1 MPIHN
6 ADLAT
11 AFDEIADLLEIKGDN
26 PFRIRA
32 YRNAAR
38 IIGDMGEE
46 LHAKVEKGEDLT
58 QLPGIGK
65 DLAAKIGQMVIT
77 GRIAY
82 LEELRQEMPAGLSD
96 MLRLP
101 GLGPKRVKTLYHDLK
116 IQGVE
121 QLAAAA
127 KAGRI
132 RELKGFGEKIE
143 AGILKAIETRQTEGR
158 RFRRASVTPYAES
171 LLQYLRAT
179 PGVKQAE
186 LAGSYRRARE
196 TVGDLDILV
205 SLEVEGGTESTSRSG
220 GDASAIMDRFTA
232 YDEVQQVLAKG
243 ETKSSVLLRAGIQ
256 VDLRVVPGAS
266 FGAALQYFTGSKEH
280 NIAVRKIA
288 QAKGLKVNEYGV
300 MKGDTAVAGRTEKE
314 VYAALGLAW
323 MPAELREN
331 RGEVERAADHDIP
344 SLIEVDDI
352 RGDLHNH
359 STWSDGASTL
369 AEMAE
374 AARARGYAYLGI
386 CDHSKRLT
394 VANGLDEA
402 RLARQIKEIDQLN
415 EGFKDFR
422 LLKGSEVDI
431 LEDGQLDLPDAI
443 LKELDLVVVSV
454 HSKFNLSR
462 EKQTERV
469 LRALDNPYTSI
480 LAHPTGRLILEREP
494 YEIDIPRVIE
504 HARQRGCFLEL
515 NANPMRLDLNDVYC
529 QMAKQ
534 AGVLLAIN
542 VDGHKAADL
551 DFMTFGIGQARRGW
565 LGKKDV
571 LNTRPLKEV
580 LKLLESARRR

>member
-220 GDASAIMDRFTA
+220 GVPSAIMDRFTA